1 MIDTNRPDLAP
12 AAAEVVNG
20 LWNGAIRLDV
30 PSIDAWLL
38 RFGELI
44 NEVSEYRSK
53 LTQAAQTQL
62 VRDGLGHFELS
73 RQILAKIADRTGDTK
88 GGLAWALD
96 EVIEQL
102 RNIQE
107 AIKESR
113 STLVATNAAIADD
126 LSRMATAPYEAEPN
140 G

>member
-1 MIDTNRPDLAP
+1 VIDTNRPDLAP

-20 LWNGAIRLDV
+20 LWNGAIWLDV
-30 PSIDAWLL
+30 PSIDDWLL
-38 RFGELI
+38 RFSELI
-44 NEVSEYRSK
+44 NEVSEYRTD
-53 LTQAAQTQL
+53 LTLVAQRQL

-96 EVIEQL
+96 DVIEQL
-102 RNIQE
+102 RNIHE
-107 AIKESR
+107 AIDKSKA
-113 STLVATNAAIADD
+113 TL
-126 LSRMATAPYEAEPN
+126 AERD